1 MRNPYAVLGVP
12 KSATAG
18 EIKAAFRKKA
28 KKCHPDRNP
37 DDPDAVSRFRD
48 INAAYGIVG
57 QEEQRR
63 RFDAGQIDARGTV
76 LKRSSFI
83 SVFTATLSRHVL
95 NHKRPKP
102 SGA

>member
-12 KSATAG
+12 KSATTD

-37 DDPDAVSRFRD
+37 DDQGAVSRFRD
-48 INAAYGIVG
+48 INVAYGIVG
-57 QEEQRR
+57 QEDQRR
-63 RFDAGQIDARGTV
+63 LFDTGRIDARGNAM
-76 LKRSSFI
+76 KRNSFI
-83 SVFTATLSRHVL
+83 SVFAATLSRRVL
-95 NHKRPKP
+95 SHKRPKP

>member
-12 KSATAG
+12 KTATAG

-48 INAAYGIVG
+48 IKVAYGIVG
-57 QEEQRR
+57 QADQRR
-63 RFDAGQIDARGTV
+63 LFDAGRIDACGTV
-76 LKRSSFI
+76 LKRNSFV
-83 SVFTATLSRHVL
+83 SVFTATLSRHIL
-95 NHKRPKP
+95 NNKRPKP
-102 SGA
+102 SRA